1 MSKWLLPEY
10 VSDVLPSEARKIEEM
25 RRFIL
30 DKFRTFGYELV
41 MPPLLEYIDSLL
53 TGTGQDLD
61 IQTFKLLDIHTA
73 KTMGIRADITPQ
85 IARIDAH
92 LLGRQGITRLCYV
105 GETLHTKPSNNQE
118 TRTPLQIGA
127 EIYGTT
133 HIQADIEVLQLMYQ
147 TLIVAGVSNFCIS
160 IGHAKFIEI
169 LEIDVNSELFS
180 AILSKDISI
189 INSSNHKYKQ
199 IILDLMQVKNL
210 NQEYK
215 LSLIKLSQKHQIL
228 SNIIEDIIL
237 VCDSLS
243 AHLLSVQSVQQDIKE
258 PIFSIE
264 NCIIDITDVEGYCYH
279 TGLTYNVYHK
289 NSHSPIAKGGRYDK
303 VSSAFGRV
311 RPATGFSVNLRQIS
325 PLSSLQSNPNA
336 ILAPWLLDNDL
347 QILIGF
353 LRNQGEVVIQLE
365 DNIHIDEFK
374 FTHKI
379 VKNPSYIDSTFIS
392 TSDDNTSN
400 KIPKWIVVIKD

>member
-61 IQTFKLLDIHTA
+61 EQTFKLLDIHTA
-73 KTMGIRADITPQ
+73 KTIGIRADITPQ

-92 LLGRQGITRLCYV
+92 LLGRQGITRLCYA
-105 GETLHTKPSNNQE
+105 GETLHTRPKNNQE

-133 HIQADIEVLQLMYQ
+133 HIQADIEILQLMYQ
-147 TLIVAGVSNFCIS
+147 TLIAAGVDDFYIS

-169 LEIDVNSELFS
+169 LEIDVNSELFN
-180 AILSKDISI
+180 AILAKDISI
-189 INSSNHKYKQ
+189 IQNSTHKYKD
-199 IILDLMQVKNL
+199 IILDLMQVQSLDNLGNDYKNIW
-210 NQEYK
+210 EK
-215 LSLIKLSQKHQIL
+215 LKNKHNIL
-228 SNIIEDIIL
+228 KSIVDDIAL
-237 VCDSLS
+237 VCDSL
-243 AHLLSVQSVQQDIKE
+243 ANYALEHTEFK
-258 PIFSIE
+258 F
-264 NCIIDITDVEGYCYH
+264 NCMIDITDIEGYCYH

-303 VSSAFGRV
+303 VSSAFGRL
-311 RPATGFSVNLRQIS
+311 RPATGFSINLRQIS
-325 PLSSLQSNPNA
+325 PLSSLQSNSHA
-336 ILAPWLLDNDL
+336 VLAPWILDNDL
-347 QILIGF
+347 QIFIHS
-353 LRNQGEVVIQLE
+353 LRNKGEVVIQLE
-365 DNIHIDEFK
+365 DNAHIDEFK

-379 VKNPSYIDSTFIS
+379 IKNPNYIE
-392 TSDDNTSN
+392 NN
-400 KIPKWIVVIKD
+400 EMKNQKWLLVIKD

>member
-25 RRFIL
+25 RRCIL

-92 LLGRQGITRLCYV
+92 LLGRQGITRLCYA
-105 GETLHTKPSNNQE
+105 GETLHTKPSDNQE

-147 TLIVAGVSNFCIS
+147 TLIVAGVNNFYIS
-160 IGHAKFIEI
+160 IGHAKFIEV
-169 LEIDVNSELFS
+169 LEVDVNSELFS
-180 AILSKDISI
+180 AILAKDISI
-189 INSSNHKYKQ
+189 ISNSNHKYKHV
-199 IILDLMQVKNL
+199 ILDLMQVKNL
-210 NQEYK
+210 KQEYK
-215 LSLIKLSQKHQIL
+215 LSLIGLAQKYSIL

-237 VCDSLS
+237 VCDTLSIYLS
-243 AHLLSVQSVQQDIKE
+243 AQENEYIKNMST
-258 PIFSIE
+258 FSME
-264 NCIIDITDVEGYCYH
+264 NCIIDITDIEGYCYH

-311 RPATGFSVNLRQIS
+311 RPATGFSINLRQIS
-325 PLSSLQSNPNA
+325 ALSSLQSNPNA

-353 LRNQGEVVIQLE
+353 LRSQGEVVIQLE

-379 VKNPSYIDSTFIS
+379 IQNPSYLEYTDNIS
-392 TSDDNTSN
+392 

>member
-25 RRFIL
+25 RRCIL

-92 LLGRQGITRLCYV
+92 LLGRQGITRLCYA
-105 GETLHTKPSNNQE
+105 GETLHTKPNNNQE

-147 TLIVAGVSNFCIS
+147 TLIVAGVSDFYIS
-160 IGHAKFIEI
+160 IGHAKVIEI

-189 INSSNHKYKQ
+189 IKQSTHLHKQ
-199 IILDLMQVKNL
+199 AILDLMDVQA
-210 NQEYK
+210 
-215 LSLIKLSQKHQIL
+215 LSQDYKEVLQNLVQKHPIL
-228 SNIIEDIIL
+228 SDVINDVVV
-237 VCDSLS
+237 VCDSVSKYLEQTS
-243 AHLLSVQSVQQDIKE
+243 SKLL
-258 PIFSIE
+258 
-264 NCIIDITDVEGYCYH
+264 IDITDIEGYCYH

-303 VSSAFGRV
+303 VSSAFGRK
-311 RPATGFSVNLRQIS
+311 RPATGFSINLRQIS

-336 ILAPWLLDNDL
+336 ILAPWILDDEL
-347 QILIGF
+347 QKLIAN
-353 LRNQGEVVIQLE
+353 LRNKGEVVIQLE
-365 DNIHIDEFK
+365 DNMHIDEFK

-379 VKNPSYIDSTFIS
+379 IQNPNLNSLNSENK
-392 TSDDNTSN
+392 DNINNTN
-400 KIPKWIVVIKD
+400 KWVVVIKD